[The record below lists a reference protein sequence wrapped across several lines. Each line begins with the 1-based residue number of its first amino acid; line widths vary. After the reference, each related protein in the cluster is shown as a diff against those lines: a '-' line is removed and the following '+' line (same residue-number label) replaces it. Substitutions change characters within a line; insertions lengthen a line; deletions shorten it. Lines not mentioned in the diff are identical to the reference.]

1 MNIKK
6 RFFLQMIL
14 LILVIGAAF
23 MMTFKPSGLFG
34 QKLSTQSGIVQGLNN
49 TVEEHIVKD
58 TQDVRKEIQKTY
70 TYMAQFQLDGQPM
83 VAKFKDP
90 YQINEGDYIQV
101 SGVQTAEYF
110 DVVAYRNDTLQ
121 YTGSTSWWATAL
133 AGLVFSCATGFIY
146 FQKITIPKWYENGFF
161 LIFFGVGIFLIV
173 RGFFIKEALDL
184 LNTPK

>member
-23 MMTFKPSGLFG
+23 MMTFKLSGLFG

-161 LIFFGVGIFLIV
+161 LIFLEWVSFSSFEGFLSKKRSIY
-173 RGFFIKEALDL
+173 
-184 LNTPK
+184 